1 MLSAMNK
8 VQYAEC
14 KVQSAVYNVQNALCR
29 GQCAKHNVV
38 QFAICRVKCVE
49 RNLQCEGRRVQGVK
63 CTVQVAICI
72 FIVYHLPLGVF
83 N

>member
-29 GQCAKHNVV
+29 GQCAKHNV
-38 QFAICRVKCVE
+38 QSSIC
-49 RNLQCEGRRVQGVK
+49 
-63 CTVQVAICI
+63 AD
-72 FIVYHLPLGVF
+72 FIVRSEMSKLK
-83 N
+83 